1 MVATALV
8 ETLKNVFHE
17 AKKDGLVIDAI
28 GLAPAYHGM
37 VKGRYT
43 LGISAPSLS
52 GVHGYDKMEIILKLL
67 WQRITLE
74 ERGMIDRV
82 RVFDNVEDLDDHK
95 YNDFEDYPYEGY
107 LGIQRKLPQLYPVD

>member
-8 ETLKNVFHE
+8 ETLQKMFHE
-17 AKKDGLVIDAI
+17 AKKDGLIVDAI

-37 VKGRYT
+37 VKNRYV
-43 LGISAPSLS
+43 LGVSAPSLS
-52 GVHGYDKMEIILKLL
+52 EVHKYERMEIIIKLL
-67 WQRITLE
+67 WERVTRE

-82 RVFDNVEDLDDHK
+82 RVFDNINDLDDHK

-107 LGIQRKLPQLYPVD
+107 VGIQRKLPPLYPIE